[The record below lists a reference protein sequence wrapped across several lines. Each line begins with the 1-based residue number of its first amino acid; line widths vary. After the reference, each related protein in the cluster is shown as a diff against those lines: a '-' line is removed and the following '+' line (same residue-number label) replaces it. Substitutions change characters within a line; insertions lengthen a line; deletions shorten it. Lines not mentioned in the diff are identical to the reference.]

1 MSTVGLSTVGFLA
14 KLGAL
19 SLALAYAAKYGPP
32 LVVSSDAAASWAA
45 QPPAVHSAA
54 AAAVIVVPTLLNVA
68 KWRQRSG
75 AEADFAGD
83 F

>member
-1 MSTVGLSTVGFLA
+1 M
-14 KLGAL
+14 
-19 SLALAYAAKYGPP
+19 
-32 LVVSSDAAASWAA
+32 SSDAAASWAA

-75 AEADFAGD
+75 AGADFAGD

>member
-1 MSTVGLSTVGFLA
+1 M
-14 KLGAL
+14 
-19 SLALAYAAKYGPP
+19 
-32 LVVSSDAAASWAA
+32 SSDAAASWAA

-68 KWRQRSG
+68 KWRQRSVDG
-75 AEADFAGD
+75 ADFAGD